1 MCACVPVPVMHLHLP
16 SGILICYEIN
26 KDFYF
31 KKMFRK
37 KIDETLKESSSAMTR
52 CEILCFISFCRF
64 YPKFPNKSDKF
75 IYLLTIY
82 KNPFCIFNL
91 SWFCFFSSFFF
102 SFPIRNIEMSE
113 NTRSS
118 IAWCWQLC
126 RHRNVFR
133 CLYFF
138 YWKKWKTTKLIFFQ
152 AKI

>member
-1 MCACVPVPVMHLHLP
+1 MTFFDLPIKLTPANFDLPVKKSTKKVYDRQNN
-16 SGILICYEIN
+16 IT
-26 KDFYF
+26 DFYL

-91 SWFCFFSSFFF
+91 S
-102 SFPIRNIEMSE
+102 
-113 NTRSS
+113 
-118 IAWCWQLC
+118 
-126 RHRNVFR
+126 
-133 CLYFF
+133 
-138 YWKKWKTTKLIFFQ
+138 
-152 AKI
+152 